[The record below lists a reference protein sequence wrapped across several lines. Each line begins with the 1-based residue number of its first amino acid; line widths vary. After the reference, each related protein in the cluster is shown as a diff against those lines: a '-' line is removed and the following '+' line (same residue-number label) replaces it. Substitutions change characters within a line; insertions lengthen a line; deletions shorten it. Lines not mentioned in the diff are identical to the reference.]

1 MKEGKLAHGLCTV
14 AALAPR
20 RAGIAGALTLAACLA
35 ASPASAYVGDSY
47 ILIPG
52 VKGDGIGEQHKGW
65 VRFNANYWGN
75 EPTRFYV
82 RRGTGGGSSGTVPMF
97 YAAPVAPK
105 QGAQRLMVSID
116 KHSALFGKLMSI
128 CASKQVMPEITY
140 SESSERSRP
149 SGEIGPRPA
158 DMPEFWRYK
167 LSDVTISSCPVVNG
181 APDQAFVFSFKNI
194 QWLNWDPKN
203 NGKATEI
210 TPQPLLPAQRGGE
223 TKTYVISWFGY
234 ANDARDDQCEKVNEK
249 PPLDFYYKY
258 LTADVAK
265 MERARL
271 APQGG
276 AQYAGGEM
284 CLRGPESLNACRLPG
299 IVVDPGQ
306 FSPKESVTVVRGLN
320 LDGDEIGRAKPGV
333 SPHQNYVS
341 PDGLRGVDNQ
351 LYKVFGC
358 YAGWQGHKGQLLQ
371 YANESRRSGGLSI
384 IVQITGIDNYQND
397 DMVDVTFFY
406 SGDPVGKNSAGTDVL
421 PDFTFRTHTSPQY
434 TRGFRRW
441 QAKIVNGEIV
451 TPQIDVMPMNIPLGG
466 IFDLRQAAMR
476 LKMQPDGTLKGV
488 LAGYQDW
495 RNLVTMNANSQQE
508 SLYGGDVNAMYN
520 AMKKAAD
527 GLWNPVT
534 KQFDGVSTVFDV
546 EGLPAFVAPEDQ
558 PALIAGNFGP
568 AVSRQK

>member
-1 MKEGKLAHGLCTV
+1 MTKEKTASNQIRLVRFTSRIRPV
-14 AALAPR
+14 
-20 RAGIAGALTLAACLA
+20 AGALAMAAGLA
-35 ASPASAYVGDSY
+35 ASPASAYVGESF

-52 VKGDGIGEQHKGW
+52 IKGDGTGDQHKGW

-97 YAAPVAPK
+97 YAAPLAPK
-105 QGAQRLMVSID
+105 QGANRLMVSID
-116 KHSALFGKLMSI
+116 KRSALFSKLMSV
-128 CASKQVMPEITY
+128 CASKQALPEITY

-149 SGEIGPRPA
+149 SGEIGPRP
-158 DMPEFWRYK
+158 DDYPEFWRYK

-194 QWLNWDPKN
+194 QWLNYDPKN
-203 NGKATEI
+203 TGKATVI
-210 TPQPLLPAQRGGE
+210 TPQPLPPAQNGGE

-234 ANDARDDQCEKVNEK
+234 AHDASDDQCDKVNEK
-249 PPLDFYYKY
+249 PPLDAFYKY
-258 LTADVAK
+258 LTPAVAQL
-265 MERARL
+265 ERARL

-284 CLRGPESLNACRLPG
+284 CLRGPEGLNACRLPG

-306 FSPKESVTVVRGLN
+306 FAPKASVTVVRGLN
-320 LDGDEIGRAKPGV
+320 LDGDETGKKRPGI
-333 SPHQNYVS
+333 SPHQNFVS
-341 PDGLRGVDNQ
+341 PDGQRGVDNQ
-351 LYKVFGC
+351 LYTIFGC

-384 IVQITGIDNYQND
+384 MMQITGIDDYRDD

-406 SGDPVGKNSAGTDVL
+406 SSDPVGKNSAGTDVL

-441 QAKIVNGEIV
+441 QAKIVNGEVITGQV
-451 TPQIDVMPMNIPLGG
+451 DVMPMNIPLGG

-476 LKMQPDGTLKGV
+476 VKMLPDGTLKGV

-508 SLYGGDVNAMYN
+508 SLYGGDINAMYN

-527 GLWNPVT
+527 GLWNPRT
-534 KQFDGVSTVFDV
+534 KEFDGVSTVFDV
-546 EGLPAFVAPEDQ
+546 EGVPAFVAPENQ
-558 PALIAGNFGP
+558 PALIAGNVSP